1 MSVIKSQWTGTGIEK
16 IFEKIILEKFP
27 NLLKSTNLHTQKP
40 QAVYIQRERERERKS
55 HKVYPNQIVE
65 NQQ

>member
-40 QAVYIQRERERERKS
+40 
-55 HKVYPNQIVE
+55 
-65 NQQ
+65 